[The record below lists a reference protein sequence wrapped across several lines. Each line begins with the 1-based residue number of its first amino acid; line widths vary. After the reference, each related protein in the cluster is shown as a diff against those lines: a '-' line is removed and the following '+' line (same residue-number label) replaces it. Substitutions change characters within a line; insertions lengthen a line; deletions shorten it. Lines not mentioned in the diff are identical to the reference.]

1 MSQLRR
7 RDPGEWDYAARE
19 RMVFVAEWAVHEG
32 SLEAHVLPH
41 LPPEVRVAQTD
52 GDRRVAGCQ
61 RRIVNVLAN

>member
-1 MSQLRR
+1 
-7 RDPGEWDYAARE
+7 
-19 RMVFVAEWAVHEG
+19 MVFVAEWAVHEG